1 MSESIRAYCIQ
12 WSVAF
17 TTNCQ
22 LSGLSICPVQQ
33 CSPVPEPEPPYG
45 SPYCCSALVIVH
57 QLIPWGLLY
66 TMYNAC
72 KKICERKDTRLRL
85 RLCIRIRAGWKEAQ
99 QEECLENALGLVTA
113 LVFYPYLPLAKIFHI
128 SSLMIWW
135 LVVCPSSPLVRVI
148 VLPCSFYYPSSF
160 LQPAPMLPLPA
171 PAASPELPLV

>member
-72 KKICERKDTRLRL
+72 KKICERKDTRFRL

-99 QEECLENALGLVTA
+99 QEECLENASGAGHCSSV
-113 LVFYPYLPLAKIFHI
+113 LPLSAFGQDI
-128 SSLMIWW
+128 SHLILDD
-135 LVVCPSSPLVRVI
+135 LVVSSVSQLTPRKSYSLA
-148 VLPCSFYYPSSF
+148 L
-160 LQPAPMLPLPA
+160 
-171 PAASPELPLV
+171 